1 MWVTLWSAPARTKD
15 FPFNQVKSSRLNGNQ
30 DADMETAA
38 SFTLGQFQLHLLDE
52 VEHRGGGGA
61 VGGTDSADVRN
72 ALSDSLT
79 G

>member
-1 MWVTLWSAPARTKD
+1 
-15 FPFNQVKSSRLNGNQ
+15 
-30 DADMETAA
+30 METAA